1 MDQSGRNVHLKFLT
15 KQAERKQIG
24 RRDFMKGA
32 MVLGL
37 SASAAL
43 LLFQACGGDGATPVP
58 PTATTGAAAP
68 AGETVAPEGTAAPEV
83 SAPVEVAGE
92 ENLDWMVMRF
102 PPLETLPFKADEM
115 WEFPDGHSVI
125 YLAND
130 LAYPYTLS
138 SSNIFKEEAEQRLGM
153 TYAVLDSAGDLNKE
167 QDNFDQAIAGEYDV
181 IIYHAL
187 DTTSGGANINRARRS
202 GQIVMAYAEN
212 TLVRPT
218 ARWAK
223 DTYAEG
229 QLTAQWMGE
238 QLGSGAKV
246 AGAVGDLVSHTGQ
259 ARRAGFLDGAAQAG
273 LEVVAFEEGTGWS
286 QEGGY
291 TVGEAI
297 LGSYADLQALFGG
310 DDLGALGFHQAA
322 ADAGRRDG
330 LLITGVD
337 GFKAGQD
344 GIADGSLDMSI
355 MIRAGHGPETIR
367 AMDFVE
373 AMIRGGP
380 IHGDSAW
387 FSMGMRLRVVTAENI
402 ADQWKSP
409 V

>member
-1 MDQSGRNVHLKFLT
+1 MERSGQNVHLKFLT
-15 KQAERKQIG
+15 KQAQRKQVD

-32 MVLGL
+32 MALGL
-37 SASAAL
+37 SAGAAL
-43 LLFQACGGDGATPVP
+43 LLFQACGGDEATAVP
-58 PTATTGAAAP
+58 PTATTAAP
-68 AGETVAPEGTAAPEV
+68 VQVAEPGAPETIMAPEDTALPEV
-83 SAPVEVAGE
+83 SGE
-92 ENLDWMVMRF
+92 ENLDWMVKRF

-115 WEFPDGHSVI
+115 WEFPDGHTVI

-130 LAYPYTLS
+130 LALPYTLS
-138 SSNIFKEEAEQRLGM
+138 SSNIFKEEAEQRLHM

-181 IIYHAL
+181 IIFHAL
-187 DTTSGGANINRARRS
+187 DTASGGAAINRARRT
-202 GQIVMAYAEN
+202 GQIVMGYVEN

-223 DTYAEG
+223 NTYQEG

-238 QLGSGAKV
+238 QLPAGAKV
-246 AGAVGDLVSHTGQ
+246 AGAVGELVSHTGR
-259 ARRAGFLDGAAQAG
+259 ARQAGFMEGAAQAG
-273 LEVVAFEEGTGWS
+273 LEVVAFEEGTGWT

-291 TVGEAI
+291 TVGEAM
-297 LGSYADLQALFGG
+297 LSNLADVQGIFGG
-310 DDLGALGFHQAA
+310 DDLGALGIHTAA
-322 ADAGRRDG
+322 VDAGRRDG

-344 GIADGSLDMSI
+344 GVADGSLDMSV
-355 MIRAGHGPETIR
+355 MIRSGHGPEAIR

-387 FSMGMRLRVVTAENI
+387 FSTGMKLRVVTRDNI
-402 ADQWKSP
+402 AEQWKSP
-409 V
+409 I